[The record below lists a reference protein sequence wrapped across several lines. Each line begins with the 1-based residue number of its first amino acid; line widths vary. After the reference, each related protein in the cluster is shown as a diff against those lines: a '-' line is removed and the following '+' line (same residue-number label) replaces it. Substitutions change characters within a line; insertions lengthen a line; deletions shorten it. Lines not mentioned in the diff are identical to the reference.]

1 MSLNMASPIVR
12 AAFGMFFGVAL
23 VMLIRF
29 IPGLEFLNIWH
40 AIGAGGFAAAGMIIM
55 GRMRKAPQAR

>member
-1 MSLNMASPIVR
+1 MTLNMTSPIVR
-12 AAFGMFFGVAL
+12 AAFGMFFGVAI

-40 AIGAGGFAAAGMIIM
+40 AIGAGAFGAVGMVILGRSKTRAA
-55 GRMRKAPQAR
+55 P